1 MKRNLLFL
9 EIRSFLKITIFS
21 LFFVFSGFTQ
31 IFGQTTGDYRSRQ
44 NGNWG
49 TAGTWERY
57 NGTNWVTATVAPT
70 SANANVIAVRSPNTV
85 IVTTNVAVDQVVV
98 ESGGQVTVNSGR
110 TLTIANGTG
119 TDMTVN
125 GTLQTNSTSN
135 TSGITTTGTLVFNS
149 GGTYIHNVNGEGI
162 PTATWDVN
170 SNCLV
175 TGVVATL
182 PGGRNQNFGNLIW
195 NNTAQTA
202 TTAYGALSITGNLTI
217 QSTGSGQF
225 NFTNATANTVGGD
238 FIQTG
243 GTVRLANTGATS
255 LTVGGNFS
263 LSGGTFNLSYGTGV
277 GTLNVAGN
285 FTHTGGTIT
294 ESSSGSGAIV
304 FNGSSLQT
312 YISGGT
318 VSNTINFTVNSGV
331 YLQMAAPETIISGGG
346 TFTLSSNATLGIT
359 SSTGITSSGVTGNIQ
374 VSGTR
379 TFNSGANYIY
389 NGTSAQNTG
398 NGLPATVS
406 NLTFDNSGGA
416 ITFNSERNIT
426 DNFTIASGSVANLG
440 TYTHTAGDLTLG
452 VEGTIS
458 GSWGSSSSTATYK
471 NDTFFA
477 PTTGIINVT
486 NSKCGVV
493 TAPTGISA
501 SPANICVGESST
513 IAINNPGAG
522 FTTDWFTGSC
532 GGVLVGTGNSL
543 SVSPTVTTTYYARTR
558 NTTTGCFSVSCANV
572 TVTVIPPVPDFDATI
587 TDATCPSYADG
598 SIEITNPIPIQFNDP
613 DYIDIVSNLLSNR
626 NAFTLEGWIKV
637 DLNDIGTRISLFGQ
651 NDAIE
656 FGFMSSSSLTCW
668 TASGG
673 SVSANN
679 YPSDNG
685 WHHVAA
691 VGNGTNII
699 LYIDGEQVAIG
710 GNATNNYGN
719 NTSYSSKIGAG
730 VWDPTGGHFPGQ
742 MLKVGF
748 WNSALDAT
756 QISNLASG
764 YYQYTGSETG
774 LLAGYN
780 FFEGTGTI
788 LGSEISGT
796 EGIFNGTP
804 AWTDIYTYSW
814 TKTGEPGFS
823 ATAKNIAALTTGE
836 YNLTV
841 SNGSCN
847 RANSFTVNST
857 LSAFTSGAILT
868 TGETICNGG
877 NPAIIGSS
885 TASSGGDNSITY
897 EWRANGTPIA
907 STNSATYDPPTGLT
921 TTTTYTRWAKDE
933 TCNTTFTQS
942 TGSWVVTVN
951 PRPSITTQPSDLTL
965 CEGESGSFN
974 VATSA
979 SSPTYQWG
987 YATSPTP
994 ASWIDIPEGVGIS
1007 GSQTAELDL
1016 VNIPVVY
1023 NGFFV
1028 SCLITANGCESRS
1041 STVLLTVNPL
1051 PTTGEIIP
1059 D

>member
-1 MKRNLLFL
+1 MKLNLLL
-9 EIRSFLKITIFS
+9 PEIQSYIKITIFS
-21 LFFVFSGFTQ
+21 LFLLLGTFTQ
-31 IFGQTTGDYRSRQ
+31 VFGQSTDDYRTRQ
-44 NGNWG
+44 SGNWNAL
-49 TAGTWERY
+49 TTWERY
-57 NGTNWVTATVAPT
+57 NGTTWQNLTGAAPLT
-70 SANANVIAVRSPNTV
+70 LPNSGDNNITILSGHIV
-85 IVTTNVAVDQVVV
+85 IVTSNITVDQVVI
-98 ESGGQVTVNSGR
+98 ETGGQVTINNAF
-110 TLTIANGTG
+110 TLRIANGTG
-119 TDMTVN
+119 TDLNVF
-125 GTLQTNSTSN
+125 GTLQTNSTAGN
-135 TSGITTTGTLVFNS
+135 VTGNNAGIRVNGGASISFNS

-162 PTATWDVN
+162 PTATWDAN
-170 SNCLV
+170 SNCNI
-175 TGVVATL
+175 TGVTSTIPTAASFNQTFGNFTWNCAGQTAILSLAGNLRTINGNFAVSSTGLTGTAELRLSSGTEATL
-182 PGGRNQNFGNLIW
+182 
-195 NNTAQTA
+195 A
-202 TTAYGALSITGNLTI
+202 
-217 QSTGSGQF
+217 
-225 NFTNATANTVGGD
+225 
-238 FIQTG
+238 
-243 GTVRLANTGATS
+243 
-255 LTVGGNFS
+255 
-263 LSGGTFNLSYGTGV
+263 
-277 GTLNVAGN
+277 VAGN
-285 FTHTGGTIT
+285 FTMSAGTLNFNSGLGTFAMNVAGNYTHSGGTIT
-294 ESSSGSGAIV
+294 ETGSIV
-304 FNGSSLQT
+304 FNGTYNGATGMQT
-312 YISGGT
+312 YTSGGT
-318 VSNTINFTVNSGV
+318 VSNTINFTVNSGA

-359 SSTGITSSGVTGNIQ
+359 SSAGITSSGVTGNIQ
-374 VSGTR
+374 VTGTR
-379 TFNSGANYIY
+379 TFDSGANYIY

-416 ITFNSERNIT
+416 VTFNSERNIT

-440 TYTHTAGDLTLG
+440 TYTHKAGDLTLG

-477 PTTGIINVT
+477 LTTGILNVT

-493 TAPTGISA
+493 TVPTGISA
-501 SPANICVGESST
+501 SPANICAGESST
-513 IAINNPGAG
+513 VAINNPGAG

-532 GGVLVGTGNSL
+532 GGILVGTGNSL

-558 NTTTGCFSVSCANV
+558 NTTTGCLSVSCSNVIV
-572 TVTVIPPVPDFDATI
+572 TVNPPVPDFDAFI
-587 TDATCPSYADG
+587 TDATCLSSSDG

-637 DLNDIGTRISLFGQ
+637 NLSDIGTRISLFGQ

-691 VGNGTNII
+691 VGNGSNII
-699 LYIDGEQVAIG
+699 LYIDGAQVATG
-710 GNATNNYGN
+710 GNVTGNYGN

-730 VWDPTGGHFPGQ
+730 VWDSSGGYFPGQ

-748 WNSALDAT
+748 WNSALDTT

-764 YYQYTGSETG
+764 YYQYTGLESG
-774 LLAGYN
+774 LMAGYN
-780 FFEGTGTI
+780 FFEGTGTT
-788 LGSEISGT
+788 LSSETAGT
-796 EGIFNGTP
+796 DGNFNGTP
-804 AWTDIYTYSW
+804 TWTDLYTYSW

-847 RANSFTVNST
+847 LSKSFIVNST
-857 LSAFTSGAILT
+857 LPPFIYGAILT
-868 TGETICNGG
+868 TGETICNGDD
-877 NPAIIGSS
+877 PILIGSS

-897 EWRANGTPIA
+897 EWRANGTPI
-907 STNSATYDPPTGLT
+907 SGTNSATYDPPSGLT
-921 TTTTYTRWAKDE
+921 TTTTYTRWSKDE
-933 TCNTTFTQS
+933 TCNPTFTQS

-994 ASWIDIPEGVGIS
+994 ALWIDIPEGVGIS
-1007 GSQTAELDL
+1007 GTQTTELDL
-1016 VNIPVVY
+1016 VNIPIGY
-1023 NGFFV
+1023 NGFYV
-1028 SCLITANGCESRS
+1028 SCLITANGCESRTS
-1041 STVLLTVNPL
+1041 AVLLTVNPL
-1051 PTTGEIIP
+1051 PDTGEIIP